1 MQKEEG
7 TSYADE
13 AGFLFRPMR
22 LFPENMFQSSM
33 LQALRILSCQIGDF
47 ALRSLVLIMRIDLS
61 RH

>member
-1 MQKEEG
+1 MP
-7 TSYADE
+7 T
-13 AGFLFRPMR
+13 RPVFCSDRMR

-47 ALRSLVLIMRIDLS
+47 ALRSLVLIMCSDVS